1 MKGSVPLECVDEPS
15 EDDAM
20 VEVTVV
26 GGGLAGL
33 IAATECAEAG
43 VPVTLLEA
51 RSRLGGRASTNS
63 GEWHTNLGPHAFY
76 AGGPMWDWLRA
87 RKLHTPYRRP
97 HVSGVR
103 LRWKGEVRRT
113 PPTALLR
120 AVRAIRHDAP
130 TDVDLRSWL
139 TDRVDDETAAA
150 VSGAAGVLT
159 FDHDPGR
166 LSAEF
171 VWSRVRRILLKARPV
186 ARYAVGGWGPVVDQL
201 ADHARAAGV
210 RIATNAKID
219 ELPDGPVILA
229 VDPPAARRLLGD
241 DRLRANGPRTA
252 LLDVGLVAH
261 RGDPYLIADLDEAA
275 FIDRYTA
282 VDKTL
287 APAHHSLVQAM
298 IGLRPD
304 EALNEGIARIEAI
317 LDAGYRGWRDR
328 EVWRRRAVVSEASG
342 ALDLPGFTWRDRP
355 AIHQGEHLWLAGD
368 WVAAP
373 GHLSEVSC
381 NSAVEA
387 AEAARRVA
395 TNMRIERPAN
405 SG

>member
-1 MKGSVPLECVDEPS
+1 MR
-15 EDDAM
+15 
-20 VEVTVV
+20 EVTVV

-43 VPVTLLEA
+43 VPVRLLEA
-51 RSRLGGRASTNS
+51 RRRLGGRATTNP

-87 RKLHTPYRRP
+87 RELHVPYRRP
-97 HVSGVR
+97 QLNGIR
-103 LRWKGEVRRT
+103 MRWQGEVRIT

-120 AVRAIRHDAP
+120 AARALRHDAP
-130 TDVDLRSWL
+130 VDVDLRSWL
-139 TDRVDDETAAA
+139 TDRVDAEAAAA

-171 VWSRVRRILLKARPV
+171 VWSRVRRILLKTPPV
-186 ARYAVGGWGPVVDQL
+186 ARYVVGGWGPVVDRL
-201 ADHARAAGV
+201 AAHARAVGV
-210 RIATNAKID
+210 RVETNAKVD
-219 ELPDGPVILA
+219 ELPDGPVIVA
-229 VDPPAARRLLGD
+229 VDPRAARRLLND
-241 DRLRANGPRTA
+241 DALHASGPRTA
-252 LLDVGLVAH
+252 LLDIGLRAR
-261 RGDPYLIADLDEAA
+261 RGDPYLVIDLDEAA
-275 FIDRYTA
+275 FVDRFTA

-287 APAHHSLVQAM
+287 APAGHSLVQAM

-304 EALNEGIARIEAI
+304 ESLDDGITRIETI
-317 LDAGYRGWRDR
+317 LDAGYRDWRDR
-328 EVWRRRAVVSEASG
+328 EVWRRRAVVSEATG
-342 ALDLPGFTWRDRP
+342 ALDLPGSTWRDRP
-355 AIHQGEHLWLAGD
+355 AVQQREQLWLAGD

-387 AEAARRVA
+387 ARAVQYASG
-395 TNMRIERPAN
+395 IEV
-405 SG
+405 STI

>member
-1 MKGSVPLECVDEPS
+1 MKGSPPLKGVDDPS

-20 VEVTVV
+20 LEVTVV

-51 RSRLGGRASTNS
+51 RSRLGGRATTNP
-63 GEWHTNLGPHAFY
+63 GAWHTNLGPHAFY

-97 HVSGVR
+97 HVTGVR

-113 PPTALLR
+113 PPNALLR
-120 AVRAIRHDAP
+120 AARALRPKAP
-130 TDVDLRSWL
+130 VEVDLRSWL
-139 TDRVDDETAAA
+139 TDRVDEETAAA

-166 LSAEF
+166 LSADF
-171 VWSRVRRILLKARPV
+171 VWSRVRHILLKAPPV
-186 ARYAVGGWGPVVDQL
+186 ARYAVGGWGPVVDRL
-201 ADHARAAGV
+201 AAHARAAGV
-210 RIATNAKID
+210 RVEINVRVD
-219 ELPDGPVILA
+219 GLPDGPVILA

-252 LLDVGLVAH
+252 LLDVGLVTR
-261 RGDPYLIADLDEAA
+261 RGDPYLIVDLDEAA
-275 FIDRYTA
+275 FVDRFTA

-287 APAHHSLVQAM
+287 ASTRHSLVQAM
-298 IGLRPD
+298 VGLRPD
-304 EALNEGIARIEAI
+304 ESLEEGISRIETV
-317 LDAGYRGWRDR
+317 LDAGYQDWRAR
-328 EVWRRRAVVSEASG
+328 EVWRRRAAVSEATG

-355 AIHQGEHLWLAGD
+355 AIQ
-368 WVAAP
+368 
-373 GHLSEVSC
+373 
-381 NSAVEA
+381 
-387 AEAARRVA
+387 
-395 TNMRIERPAN
+395 
-405 SG
+405 